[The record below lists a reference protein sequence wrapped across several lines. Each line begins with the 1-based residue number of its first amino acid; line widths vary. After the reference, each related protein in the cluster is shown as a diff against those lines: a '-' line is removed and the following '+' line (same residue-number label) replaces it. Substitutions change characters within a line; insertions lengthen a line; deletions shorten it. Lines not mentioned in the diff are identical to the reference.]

1 MKAERGPSPI
11 YRGEDEENAEVA
23 GASVLGSGFVKH
35 GGLGVPKVGGP
46 LTGGFDAVEEADE
59 KGDGMGWE

>member
-1 MKAERGPSPI
+1 MEAVGSPSSINRGK
-11 YRGEDEENAEVA
+11 DEENAEVA
-23 GASVLGSGFVKH
+23 GASMLGGGFVEH
-35 GGLGVPKVGGP
+35 GSFGVPKVGGP